1 MSLTPE
7 EERALVQRA
16 QRREEEAFEQLI
28 LAYSVPLY
36 RVVARMASDEQEA
49 QYIVQE
55 AFWRT
60 WRSLDRYQTGRS
72 FFSYLVTI
80 ALNIQRDQWRAN
92 RWLEDR
98 VEIPEDAPGRLEEDP
113 AVVVENEE
121 QTQRLNEAIH
131 QLPGIYRAVIALRYD
146 AGMRYEEM
154 SEALNIPVNTVRTHL
169 HRAKRLLRKWLE
181 ENHG

>member
-1 MSLTPE
+1 MSLTPAE
-7 EERALVQRA
+7 EQALVQRA

-28 LAYSVPLY
+28 LAYSAPLY
-36 RVVARMASDEQEA
+36 RVVARMASDELEA
-49 QYIVQE
+49 QAVMQE
-55 AFWRT
+55 AFWRA
-60 WRSLDRYQTGRS
+60 WRALDRYQPGRS

-98 VEIPEDAPGRLEEDP
+98 NEIPEDAPEQQPQDP
-113 AVVVENEE
+113 ALLVESEE
-121 QTQRLNEAIH
+121 QTRRLSEGVR
-131 QLPGIYRAVIALRYD
+131 QLPEIYRAVIALRYD
-146 AGMRYEEM
+146 AGMSYEQM